1 MNVMSDGGGDRLLLT
16 RILRRARARRNTSDI
31 PGFTETFGARAAR
44 GITQAQTAQLAG
56 VSRRWYSALE
66 SGRPANYSDA
76 FLSEVRRVLA
86 LAPDEWDI
94 VHRIARG
101 RAPHSASARPLNRQ
115 VPPALL
121 ALVEQSPTWGVYL
134 SDHRWDVLAYNEKV
148 QEYFPWLVKGI
159 NVVEWMLTWPEARV
173 QLVNWQEDWALPT
186 IAALRVNAE
195 QWPQDERLQ
204 EVIETVRLD
213 ARARKLWNASN
224 LPTASYPA
232 SSSPRRLYL
241 PRHGDREL
249 AVRVVG
255 LTPMEMPSCRLIV
268 ITPAELVP

>member
-1 MNVMSDGGGDRLLLT
+1 MSGGGGDHLLLT
-16 RILRRARARRNTSDI
+16 RILRQARARRSASDI
-31 PGFTETFGARAAR
+31 PGFTETFGVTGAR

-66 SGRPANYSDA
+66 SGRRANYSDA
-76 FLSEVRRVLA
+76 FLSAVRRILD
-86 LAPDEWDI
+86 LDPDEWDI

-101 RAPHSASARPLNRQ
+101 RAPDSASVSLLDRQ

-121 ALVEQSPTWGVYL
+121 ALVEQSPTWGIYL

-148 QEYFPWLVKGI
+148 QEYFPWMTGRI
-159 NVVEWMLTWPEARV
+159 NVVEWVLTWPAARV

-195 QWPQDERLQ
+195 QWPHDVRLQ
-204 EVIETVRLD
+204 EVIETVRSD
-213 ARARKLWNASN
+213 ARARRLWNASN
-224 LPTASYPA
+224 LPTVSYPP

-241 PRHGDREL
+241 PRRGGREF
-249 AVRVVG
+249 AVRIVA
-255 LTPMEMPSCRLIV
+255 LTPMEMPSCRLIA
-268 ITPAELVP
+268 ITPAELIPAE